1 MSSDDEKLFG
11 KKTLVEISH
20 AIERF
25 ALAAEPGIPL
35 VVIAMFQKLSYFAR
49 EVDVYREIAERRAV
63 TVVGLAED
71 HPPELP
77 PGVRHAL
84 VKANHPLA
92 REWSVTVLGPE
103 GGATLVA
110 VDQETLDANAH
121 TIEEGRSFR
130 GRWSFSRA
138 DAYAQI
144 LRLRAQ
150 LQLPVDTAD
159 QIDAVLQA
167 VLDRPEPMRQDWWEV
182 PLRFLGDRMDGLI
195 RDQASAA
202 AKPEATGDNAAERD
216 PRTGLYTGAFLERW
230 TRGLGS
236 GTLPIGLVLVR
247 VFGVATLRT
256 QYGMRAEMAV
266 LEGLR
271 EGICGML
278 RPADRMIRLDHE
290 DFLVVLPS
298 WANEDVLAL
307 CDEICAHVAGL
318 DQGYPF
324 VALPAVAAA
333 TVTRERPLPVQ
344 RLVDEVQAEPSVAV
358 PA

>member
-11 KKTLVEISH
+11 KRMLVEISH

-25 ALAAEPGIPL
+25 ALAAEPGSPL
-35 VVIAMFQKLSYFAR
+35 VVIAMFQKLTYFAR
-49 EVDVYREIAERRAV
+49 EVDVYREIAERHAV

-77 PGVRHAL
+77 PGVHHAL
-84 VKANHPLA
+84 VNANHPLA

-138 DAYAQI
+138 DAYAQV

-150 LQLPVDTAD
+150 LRLSTDTTD
-159 QIDAVLQA
+159 QIDAVLRA
-167 VLDRPEPMRQDWWEV
+167 VLDHPEPMRQDWWEV
-182 PLRFLGDRMDGLI
+182 PLRFLGDRLDGAL
-195 RDQASAA
+195 RDRAA
-202 AKPEATGDNAAERD
+202 AEPEAAPDNAAERD

-247 VFGVATLRT
+247 VFGVAKLRT
-256 QYGMRAEMAV
+256 QYGLRAEMAV
-266 LEGLR
+266 LQALR
-271 EGICGML
+271 EGIGGML
-278 RPADRMIRLDHE
+278 RPADRMIRLGRE

-298 WANEDVLAL
+298 WANEDVLRL

-344 RLVDEVQAEPSVAV
+344 RLVHEVQTEPSVAV